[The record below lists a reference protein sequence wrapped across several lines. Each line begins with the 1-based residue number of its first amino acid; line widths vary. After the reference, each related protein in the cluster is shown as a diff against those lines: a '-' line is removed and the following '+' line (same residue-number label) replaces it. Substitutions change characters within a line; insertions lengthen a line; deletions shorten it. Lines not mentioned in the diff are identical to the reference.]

1 MSSISFLLG
10 RCPPSWSK
18 RLDYTEIN
26 STTWVLVCEV
36 SQERHCFLAELWWL
50 RSAAGLGCRWSE
62 PNPWSDG
69 SREGAMHSAAGF
81 GRYVGRLGAEFSP
94 IGRCVREETDKLT
107 T

>member
-1 MSSISFLLG
+1 MSPISFLLG

-18 RLDYTEIN
+18 RPDYIETN
-26 STTWVLVCEV
+26 STTWVLYHKKDIAFW
-36 SQERHCFLAELWWL
+36 QNYGGNGWL